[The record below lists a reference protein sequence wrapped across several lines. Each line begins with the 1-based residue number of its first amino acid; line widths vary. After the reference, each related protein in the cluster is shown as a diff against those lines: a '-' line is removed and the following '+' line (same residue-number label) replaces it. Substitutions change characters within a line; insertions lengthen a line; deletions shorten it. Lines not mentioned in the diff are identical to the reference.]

1 MNKRRRKGGDLA
13 FLNKTVRVVSE
24 CANEGRVGRVHKIYR
39 ELAERKCHVVTDR
52 GGFDEKLE
60 KLELDVPGKPEPCG
74 IRLDFRRLKQSLRES
89 IRHKLEGRSGNLE
102 PVVHG
107 ELLEQSTVA
116 AMLEE
121 MELRLV
127 PEETVIVPPSVATPW
142 GLFDIAH
149 DVAGEVAAEIINAN
163 PITSELINHANSM
176 ESNANP
182 MQQIAMQIQ

>member
-1 MNKRRRKGGDLA
+1 M
-13 FLNKTVRVVSE
+13 
-24 CANEGRVGRVHKIYR
+24 
-39 ELAERKCHVVTDR
+39 TDR

-89 IRHKLEGRSGNLE
+89 IRHQLEGRNGDLE

-107 ELLEQSTVA
+107 EFLEQSTVA
-116 AMLEE
+116 AILNE
-121 MELRLV
+121 MELRLL

-142 GLFDIAH
+142 CMFDIAP

-163 PITSELINHANSM
+163 PITSEFINHENPM

-182 MQQIAMQIQ
+182 MQPIAMQIQ